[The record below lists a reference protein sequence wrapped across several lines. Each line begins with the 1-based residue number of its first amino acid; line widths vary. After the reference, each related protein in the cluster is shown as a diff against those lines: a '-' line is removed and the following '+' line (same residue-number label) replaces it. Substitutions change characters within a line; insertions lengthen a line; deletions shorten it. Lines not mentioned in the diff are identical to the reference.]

1 MAKNKGAAPTAVKKK
16 EPFWRILGWSTRNIS
31 QTISILLVGY
41 VSYFCT
47 DVLGMNIGI
56 VGGLLIASKIIDA
69 ITDVCAGYIVDRT
82 HTRFG
87 KARPYEVFIIL
98 QWLTTILLFTVP
110 NVSRT
115 LQYVYVLIIYVL
127 CNAVCM
133 TALGAA
139 DSVYMA
145 RAFTSDQSRNTTA
158 SITGILIMVV
168 SIAFSMIFPQFLA
181 SEAGFTQAGWIQ
193 MSIMIGVPLTLIG
206 ILRFF
211 LVKEV
216 ATEEPAASGEAIA
229 AQQSKEEKLSIK
241 DSVMLLVKNK
251 YALIVVVLM
260 FITYFTNNMGTINTL
275 YFKYIVGDIG
285 LLSFISMTA
294 FITPIVLLFFPVLCK
309 KLGTTKIMRICFAL
323 GAIGIAIRMF
333 GGTNFVTLMIGS
345 LAATVSV
352 IPISVMINVYLIDC
366 MDYGEWVN
374 GKRVEGLIASTS
386 NFAGKLG
393 SAVASGAIALLAFAG
408 YNGLVEVQPDSAIAA
423 IGGMF
428 NLLPLVLYIIMFVL
442 SMFYKID
449 SVRPQM
455 MADLAKKHEQ
465 E

>member
-1 MAKNKGAAPTAVKKK
+1 MSKQKEGATTSVKTKT
-16 EPFWRILGWSTRNIS
+16 PFYKTMGWSTRNIS

-47 DVLGMNIGI
+47 DVLGMNIGV
-56 VGGLLIASKIIDA
+56 VGTLLIASKVVDA
-69 ITDVCAGYIVDRT
+69 VTDVCAGYIIDRT

-110 NVSRT
+110 NVGRT
-115 LQYVYVLIIYVL
+115 AQYVYVIIIYTL
-127 CNAVCM
+127 CNAICI

-145 RAFTSDQSRNTTA
+145 RAFTNSESRNTTA
-158 SITGILIMVV
+158 SIAGIVIMVA
-168 SIAFSMIFPQFLA
+168 SIVFNVIFPQFLN
-181 SEAGFTQAGWIQ
+181 SEAGFTQAGWIRI
-193 MSIMIGVPLTLIG
+193 SIMIGVPLAIIG
-206 ILRFF
+206 TLRFF

-216 ATEEPAASGEAIA
+216 ATEEPADSVEEVAAS
-229 AQQSKEEKLSIK
+229 QSKQEKIGIK
-241 DSVMLLVKNK
+241 DSIMMLAKNK
-251 YALIVVVLM
+251 YALIIIVLM
-260 FITYFTNNMGTINTL
+260 FITFFTNNMGNINTL

-285 LLSFISMTA
+285 LLSLVSLTSFA
-294 FITPIVLLFFPVLCK
+294 TPVVLIFFPLLCN

-323 GAIGIAIRMF
+323 GVIGIAIRTV
-333 GGTNFVTLMIGS
+333 GGTNTATLMIGS

-374 GKRVEGLIASTS
+374 GKRVEGLIASTA
-386 NFAGKLG
+386 NFASKLG
-393 SAVASGAIALLAFAG
+393 GAVASGAIALLAFAG
-408 YNGLVEVQPDSAIAA
+408 YDGLMEVQPDSAITA

-428 NLLPLVLYIIMFVL
+428 NILPLVLYIIMFVL
-442 SMFYKID
+442 SMVYKMD
-449 SVRPQM
+449 SLRPQM

-465 E
+465 Q